1 MQFPRDARDA
11 FPRASFGRPA
21 PLSSESNALR
31 DDGKKCAAANT
42 TGERERERER
52 EREIH
57 DALFHG
63 TESARREPREPPSRD
78 ASTSTRFTRTR
89 AFHSAVSSRLPE
101 LVVATSEIA
110 SSRGITRKMRRNR
123 RKKKKQKQS
132 HATHPVPV
140 SARTR
145 PSAYLTST
153 IWARLSALS
162 ASSDLEPC

>member
-1 MQFPRDARDA
+1 MEK
-11 FPRASFGRPA
+11 SA
-21 PLSSESNALR
+21 PQQTLL
-31 DDGKKCAAANT
+31 G
-42 TGERERERER
+42 RER
-52 EREIH
+52 EREIP
-57 DALFHG
+57 
-63 TESARREPREPPSRD
+63 RRAFSRNRKRATRTSRTSSRD

-101 LVVATSEIA
+101 LVVATSEIV

>member
-1 MQFPRDARDA
+1 MRR
-11 FPRASFGRPA
+11 S
-21 PLSSESNALR
+21 
-31 DDGKKCAAANT
+31 KHYW
-42 TGERERERER
+42 GERERERER
-52 EREIH
+52 ERSH

-63 TESARREPREPPSRD
+63 TESARREPREPPRGMHPPRRVSL
-78 ASTSTRFTRTR
+78 AL
-89 AFHSAVSSRLPE
+89 HSARLFATPRLPE
-101 LVVATSEIA
+101 LVVATSEIV
-110 SSRGITRKMRRNR
+110 SSRGITRKKISSKSKEE
-123 RKKKKQKQS
+123 KKKKQS

>member
-1 MQFPRDARDA
+1 MH
-11 FPRASFGRPA
+11 
-21 PLSSESNALR
+21 LR
-31 DDGKKCAAANT
+31 DDGKKCAAADT

-52 EREIH
+52 FH

-63 TESARREPREPPSRD
+63 TESARREPREPPRETHPPRRVSLAPARSTPPSLRD
-78 ASTSTRFTRTR
+78 SPSSSLQHRF
-89 AFHSAVSSRLPE
+89 
-101 LVVATSEIA
+101 IA
-110 SSRGITRKMRRNR
+110 RGGITRKMRRRHR
-123 RKKKKQKQS
+123 RKKQQQQQKQS